1 MVALLGVVVVGLLVV
16 LVLVAR
22 AARAGRQPAAPHEL
36 PVEQLLRMQHEMLA
50 AERRRGT
57 EDLRGTQTAIS
68 KFGT

>member
-22 AARAGRQPAAPHEL
+22 TARAGRRPSAPQEL
-36 PVEQLLRMQHEMLA
+36 PVEQLLRMQHEMLS

-57 EDLRGTQTAIS
+57 EELRGHEDR
-68 KFGT
+68 